1 MREDAIMADPTMIA
15 PWLRRF
21 LLEHVVG
28 ERNLSP
34 NTQKSYRDM
43 LLQLLPFIARD
54 VRRTVEKLTVQD
66 LSADRIRLFLKEIE
80 GRRSCTVRT
89 RNQRLSA
96 VHALA
101 RFIGEHAPEHLQWC
115 AEVRQIPFK
124 KTMHRSITCLDRE
137 EMQALLDAP
146 ARATPQGR
154 RDYAL
159 LLFLYNS
166 GTRVSEAAQ
175 LLVQD
180 LDWHARAVQVLG
192 KGRKLRT
199 CPLWPATIQVLRP
212 LVAGRPITDR
222 VFLNRNHEP
231 FTRSGIYG
239 LVKRYAA
246 RASLK
251 QVSIAAK
258 RIGPHVIRHSTASH
272 LLRAGVDI
280 NTIRGWLGHVSLDT
294 TNIYAEIDLETKARA
309 LDACA
314 IKESKGSHTPWRQ
327 QRALME
333 FLHAL

>member
-1 MREDAIMADPTMIA
+1 M
-15 PWLRRF
+15 
-21 LLEHVVG
+21 
-28 ERNLSP
+28 
-34 NTQKSYRDM
+34 
-43 LLQLLPFIARD
+43 
-54 VRRTVEKLTVQD
+54 
-66 LSADRIRLFLKEIE
+66 
-80 GRRSCTVRT
+80 RRSAKAALCSECPARPGT
-89 RNQRLSA
+89 S
-96 VHALA
+96 ALA
-101 RFIGEHAPEHLQWC
+101 FCNCLMSMAIA
-115 AEVRQIPFK
+115 AEVVVFDSM
-124 KTMHRSITCLDRE
+124 T
-137 EMQALLDAP
+137 
-146 ARATPQGR
+146 R
-154 RDYAL
+154 RPP
-159 LLFLYNS
+159 
-166 GTRVSEAAQ
+166 
-175 LLVQD
+175 
-180 LDWHARAVQVLG
+180 G

-212 LVAGRPITDR
+212 LVAGRTLTDR

-314 IKESKGSHTPWRQ
+314 ITESKGSRTPWRQ

>member
-1 MREDAIMADPTMIA
+1 MADLTMIA
-15 PWLRRF
+15 PWVRRF
-21 LLEHVVG
+21 LLEHVIG

-43 LLQLLPFIARD
+43 LLQLLPFIAAD
-54 VRRTVEKLTVQD
+54 ARRTVEKLTVQD
-66 LSADRIRLFLKEIE
+66 LSANRIRLFLKEIE
-80 GRRSCTVRT
+80 GKRRCTVRT

-115 AEVRQIPFK
+115 AELRQIPFK

-146 ARATPQGR
+146 VRATPQGR

-175 LLVQD
+175 LSVQD

-212 LVAGRPITDR
+212 LVAGRPMTDR
-222 VFLNRNHEP
+222 VFLNRNREP

-251 QVSIAAK
+251 RVSICAK

-294 TNIYAEIDLETKARA
+294 TNIYAEIDLETKASA

-314 IKESKGSHTPWRQ
+314 IKESKGPRTRWRQ